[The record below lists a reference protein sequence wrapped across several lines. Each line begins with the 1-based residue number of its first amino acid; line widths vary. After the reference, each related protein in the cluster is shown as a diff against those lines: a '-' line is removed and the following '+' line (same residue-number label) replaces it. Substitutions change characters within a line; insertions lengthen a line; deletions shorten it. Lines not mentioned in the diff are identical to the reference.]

1 MVPRLWPYR
10 GRHFCFMRMKKV
22 KNEEEPKMEKNEE
35 YNVDD
40 DYYYNEF
47 DNRVEDVND
56 YYK

>member
-1 MVPRLWPYR
+1 
-10 GRHFCFMRMKKV
+10 MKKA
-22 KNEEEPKMEKNEE
+22 KIETEPKMEKNEE